1 MTHLKGKALLAPFL
15 LVAAIGLLL
24 FAAAG
29 TVAYWQ
35 GWLFLAVFIG
45 ALLFT
50 AIDIAAHDPALLQ
63 RRRTGGPT
71 AEHEGRQK
79 TIMLFIS
86 IGFAALLVVPGLDH
100 RFGWSSMPPALVILG
115 DVLIVAGFGGQLLVF
130 RENTFAAATVEIAKD
145 QRVISTGPYALVRH
159 PQYVAVFLYLLG
171 MPLALGSYW
180 GLLVMVPMTAAI
192 IWRLFD
198 EERLLSQR
206 LPGYADYQRTV
217 RWRLIPG
224 IF

>member
-1 MTHLKGKALLAPFL
+1 MGRLKGKALLAPFL
-15 LVAAIGLLL
+15 LVAAIGLLV
-24 FAAAG
+24 FVPAG

-35 GWLFLAVFIG
+35 GWLFLAVFAG

-50 AIDIAAHDPALLQ
+50 AIDIAAHDAALLQ

-79 TIMLFIS
+79 TIMVLIS

-100 RFGWSSMPPALVILG
+100 RFGWSSMPPLLVVLG
-115 DVLIVAGFGGQLLVF
+115 DVLIVAGFAGQVLVF

-145 QRVISTGPYALVRH
+145 HRVISTGPYAVVRH

-180 GLLVMVPMTAAI
+180 GFLVMVPMTAAI

-198 EERLLSQR
+198 EERLLSRR

-217 RWRLIPG
+217 PWRLLPR